1 MRKMFGECHA
11 HVIMDGLNYKEAISI
26 HKEHINDDAI
36 RRHLKA
42 YQKFGITFVRDGGDA
57 LGVSARAKELALEYG
72 IDYRT
77 PVFAIHK
84 NGHYGSIV
92 GKGFEDM
99 KEYDPLV
106 KEAKSQGADFIKIMT
121 TGLLDFNDHGQITG
135 TPLERN
141 EVREMVHIAHEEGMA
156 VMSHTNGVY
165 GVQAAVEAGVDSV
178 EHGNFIDE
186 ETIRMLADS
195 DTVWV
200 PTLVTVRNLQGCGR
214 YEESVLDPIVEQAAK
229 NVRLAYRYK
238 VKMALGSDAGAYRV
252 FHGKGLAEEYQ
263 AFRDILG
270 EEVDSWLEDGEK
282 KIQATFRRPES

>member
-1 MRKMFGECHA
+1 MFGECHA

-99 KEYDPLV
+99 KEYDTLV

>member
-99 KEYDPLV
+99 KEYDTLV

>member
-1 MRKMFGECHA
+1 
-11 HVIMDGLNYKEAISI
+11 
-26 HKEHINDDAI
+26 
-36 RRHLKA
+36 
-42 YQKFGITFVRDGGDA
+42 
-57 LGVSARAKELALEYG
+57 
-72 IDYRT
+72 
-77 PVFAIHK
+77 
-84 NGHYGSIV
+84 
-92 GKGFEDM
+92 
-99 KEYDPLV
+99 
-106 KEAKSQGADFIKIMT
+106 
-121 TGLLDFNDHGQITG
+121 
-135 TPLERN
+135 
-141 EVREMVHIAHEEGMA
+141 
-156 VMSHTNGVY
+156 
-165 GVQAAVEAGVDSV
+165 
-178 EHGNFIDE
+178 
-186 ETIRMLADS
+186 MLADS